1 MSSQFVFSVDTDEV
15 ATTVAPPTPVIAA
28 PRRRTMAPPTVA
40 LRLPDVR
47 DAAPLEVRTAT
58 SLQFQPV
65 ATLPMV
71 EEQTPTPL
79 PAMTL
84 PRLPKLASADPTSAL
99 DDLARASVAQLV
111 PATVVAVSAPQPE
124 VIAPTAVV
132 DQEVL
137 WKNPKVMLAGVAAA
151 FLGMV
156 SLMAMN
162 HGDNPVADEAP
173 KWNGPSVAMPTRS
186 NETESTPLVSRAEQD
201 IAPQTRGGYYVEM
214 SEALPAERTA
224 QAPARDRTWSQP
236 AATAA
241 SHQGPWIDQATGR
254 ERISF
259 DDIDENEGTAHLVPP
274 LPNLAQPTEREAN
287 QQAAQPDGSYR

>member
-15 ATTVAPPTPVIAA
+15 ASNIAPPTPIIAA

-47 DAAPLEVRTAT
+47 EAAPVEVRAAS

-65 ATLPMV
+65 AMLPML
-71 EEQTPTPL
+71 EEPTLAPL

-84 PRLPKLASADPTSAL
+84 PMMPKLASADPLSAL

-111 PATVVAVSAPQPE
+111 PATVVAAPTPQPE
-124 VIAPTAVV
+124 EVAPAVTV
-132 DQEVL
+132 DQEVI

-162 HGDNPVADEAP
+162 HGDNPVAEEAP
-173 KWNGPSVAMPTRS
+173 KWDGPSVVMPTRS
-186 NETESTPLVSRAEQD
+186 NQDESTPIASRAEQD
-201 IAPQTRGGYYVEM
+201 IASQPRGYYVEM
-214 SEALPAERTA
+214 AEAPPAERMA
-224 QAPARDRTWSQP
+224 QSPARDRTWSQP
-236 AATAA
+236 AAPATAD
-241 SHQGPWIDQATGR
+241 QGPWIDQATGR
-254 ERISF
+254 ERISL
-259 DDIDENEGTAHLVPP
+259 DDINEDEGTAHLVPP